1 MIFLWVIREG
11 LGEGYDADIGFVNA
25 LESFGG
31 GHNDPICVA
40 FGGTFLFSVYFF
52 SLLVICIVSL
62 CSSSFCSFMDIII

>member
-1 MIFLWVIREG
+1 MTEKIYMTSHSSNSIFWFFLWVIREG

-40 FGGTFLFSVYFF
+40 FGGTSLMLSVPQF
-52 SLLVICIVSL
+52 
-62 CSSSFCSFMDIII
+62 